1 MQGIEGELQERWRQ
15 DLRLSMILWTIYFLY
30 MKIHLQLSVNVKRKK
45 KEPAQAGTQYE
56 TKLFTLEAHIPSL
69 MSRKQHSYDSDN
81 ADE

>member
-1 MQGIEGELQERWRQ
+1 MTARPEAEHDPVN
-15 DLRLSMILWTIYFLY
+15 DLLPVYENTPTTQCECE
-30 MKIHLQLSVNVKRKK
+30 KKK

>member
-1 MQGIEGELQERWRQ
+1 MWKE
-15 DLRLSMILWTIYFLY
+15 
-30 MKIHLQLSVNVKRKK
+30 KK